1 MRSIRWRL
9 LPSRLSGVSASITWL
24 LVVLSP
30 GVLAQ
35 AEVKPVAGPRRTS
48 VLMSLP
54 PERADRVKTLMV
66 RVKMANAQLEE
77 RLEQH
82 REDLEAVYWSY
93 RIDEARCRRLRQLIR
108 QTQDQLLD
116 LHHQF
121 QLDLRRQLTPAEF
134 DQLQREFAKGREE
147 KLRAGKS
154 QFITPEDKLKYAK
167 EQERLKLLL
176 SKPKPEEDEK

>member
-1 MRSIRWRL
+1 MRSMRWRL
-9 LPSRLSGVSASITWL
+9 LTTRLTGVSATIAWL
-24 LVVLSP
+24 LIALTP

-35 AEVKPVAGPRRTS
+35 GEVKPVAGPRQTS

-77 RLEQH
+77 RLQQY
-82 REDLEAVYWSY
+82 REDLEQVYWSY
-93 RIDEARCRRLRQLIR
+93 RIDVARCRRLRQLIR

-116 LHHQF
+116 MHHQF
-121 QLDLRRQLTPAEF
+121 QLDLRRLLTPAEF

-147 KLRAGKS
+147 KLRGEKS
-154 QFITPEDKLKYAK
+154 RIITPEDKLKYAQ

-176 SKPKPEEDEK
+176 AKPKPDEDEK